1 MANIGSFNPQAQEP
15 LGDFTP
21 IPKGEWNCI
30 ITDSTVD
37 QSNPN
42 DPKLVMDFEV
52 CEGTAKGGKFQVHF
66 WLWAPSE
73 NNGKGKGDI
82 SRRKLTSITNA
93 LGIYQQFEDT
103 AILHGKPLTVKTDI
117 RWKPKNDNPSEM
129 IGFPDPKSFNPYKGP
144 QAAGADPV
152 QPTAPAA
159 PAQAVGAPGLR
170 LPGAP
175 GMQTGFSQQPAFQGA
190 PALPQAPVATQ
201 QPAPQFQTPAPGT
214 APGFPPAGPA
224 GTAPAFGQQP
234 QFQAPPQGF
243 PPQQQPAP
251 QQFAP
256 PQAPGF
262 PPVPGAPGPW
272 AGPR

>member
-1 MANIGSFNPQAQEP
+1 MANIGVFNPQAQEA

-30 ITDSTVD
+30 ITGSEVD

-42 DPKLVMDFEV
+42 DPKLVLNCEV
-52 CEGTAKGGKFQVHF
+52 CEGAAKGGKFDVH
-66 WLWAPSE
+66 LWIWSPE
-73 NNGKGKGDI
+73 KKGEI

-93 LGIYQQFEDT
+93 IGLYQQFDDT
-103 AILHGKPLTVKTDI
+103 AILHGKPFTVKTDI
-117 RWKPKNDNPSEM
+117 RWVPKKDNPSEM
-129 IGFPDPKSFNPYKGP
+129 TGFPDPKSFKAYMGP

-152 QPTAPAA
+152 QPTEPAA

-175 GMQTGFSQQPAFQGA
+175 GMQPAFGQQPAFQPA
-190 PALPQAPVATQ
+190 PAFAQAPVATP
-201 QPAPQFQTPAPGT
+201 QPAPQFQTPAPGM
-214 APGFPPAGPA
+214 APAFPPAGPA
-224 GTAPAFGQQP
+224 GMAPAFGQQP
-234 QFQAPPQGF
+234 QFQAPPQA
-243 PPQQQPAP
+243 AP

-262 PPVPGAPGPW
+262 PPIPGAPGPW
-272 AGPR
+272 AGQR